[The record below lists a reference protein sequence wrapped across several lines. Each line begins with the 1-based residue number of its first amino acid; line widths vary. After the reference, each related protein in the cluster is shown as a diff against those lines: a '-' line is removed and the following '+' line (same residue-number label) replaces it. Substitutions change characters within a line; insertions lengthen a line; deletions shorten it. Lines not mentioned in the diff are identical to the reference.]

1 MHSRSSVFSNER
13 TSSDD
18 ILVDSQH
25 LRATYRDPV
34 ARKSVKVKLAVRFAR
49 VSSSEQTVPNVE
61 LYILVQEVTESGVIR
76 SGNAN
81 SC

>member
-1 MHSRSSVFSNER
+1 MFSNKR

-18 ILVDSQH
+18 ISGDSQR
-25 LRATYRDPV
+25 LRATHRDPV

-49 VSSSEQTVPNVE
+49 VSSSEQTVPNAE
-61 LYILVQEVTESGVIR
+61 LYILVQKATESGVMR